1 MLATLRPLCPRCMPR
16 QRTRG
21 RRCARAPRNARRAG
35 AMPPRYLRRQ
45 QWISGA
51 AAEDAAAVAV
61 APATASG
68 WAATRLAQPLRMASA
83 WADAI
88 CPAVNRAGGRLA
100 SLHETRACKKRIV
113 QGDREA
119 PGADF
124 LRPARAG
131 HPLGRH
137 EIALSVAR
145 SELRSDPAL
154 SAYVSAVV
162 QRIAQQ
168 APGHDGTY
176 TFNVVDAEERTP
188 SPARRPRLRVAR
200 ACPVRAA
207 CSSSSSVDAPG
218 LCVSASSTRAAVL
231 ALDACAAVCA
241 RSWILLRTRARQQPL
256 DRLPRSFPNHVA
268 DHSDQTLPSRHR
280 PSLPRPSA

>member
-88 CPAVNRAGGRLA
+88 CPAVNRAGAGL
-100 SLHETRACKKRIV
+100 RACTR
-113 QGDREA
+113 RE
-119 PGADF
+119 P
-124 LRPARAG
+124 
-131 HPLGRH
+131 
-137 EIALSVAR
+137 AR
-145 SELRSDPAL
+145 SELCKAIAKLQDADCSDLLVPAIRW
-154 SAYVSAVV
+154 V
-162 QRIAQQ
+162 
-168 APGHDGTY
+168 GTQ
-176 TFNVVDAEERTP
+176 
-188 SPARRPRLRVAR
+188 LR
-200 ACPVRAA
+200 
-207 CSSSSSVDAPG
+207 
-218 LCVSASSTRAAVL
+218 
-231 ALDACAAVCA
+231 
-241 RSWILLRTRARQQPL
+241 
-256 DRLPRSFPNHVA
+256 
-268 DHSDQTLPSRHR
+268 
-280 PSLPRPSA
+280 